1 MTDGVCLPQTF
12 LQTQSW
18 WNPSWTE
25 GGLPV
30 DLMILHIR
38 FHTESLLYIPD
49 VPSTHRPEK
58 HAAPHF
64 LHFTDQTVLKHTT
77 DDF

>member
-1 MTDGVCLPQTF
+1 MTDEVRLPQTF

-18 WNPSWTE
+18 TE

-30 DLMILHIR
+30 DPMILHIR
-38 FHTESLLYIPD
+38 FHTESLLYIPA
-49 VPSTHRPEK
+49 VPSTNRPEK

-64 LHFTDQTVLKHTT
+64 LHFTDWTETQTTA
-77 DDF
+77 DF